1 MGHVFTVVAAGMMGS
16 AVAARLHERGAEVRT
31 ALAGRS
37 QASVARAAAA
47 GMTGVARDSDL
58 VDGVDIVLSIVPPG
72 EAVGLAER
80 FAPLLTAAKR
90 KPVYLD
96 CNAVSPATAKR
107 IAEVI
112 APSGA
117 SLVDGGIIGGP
128 PKAGYG
134 GPNIYLSGAAAEGAT
149 MLRGYGLEI
158 RVLDGPIGAASAL
171 KLSYAGLTKGLTAL
185 GAAMFLGAAAAGSD
199 AALLA
204 ELGESQQEMLTWLR
218 RQVPSSY
225 DKAYRWVAEMY
236 EIADFLKPNDGAS
249 QIYAGAALL
258 YEFLAAANA
267 APRSPD
273 NAIAV
278 LDSVLGRVGK

>member
-47 GMTGVARDSDL
+47 GMTGVARDSEL

-267 APRSPD
+267 APRLPD

>member
-1 MGHVFTVVAAGMMGS
+1 MGHVFTVIAAGMMGS
-16 AVAARLHERGAEVRT
+16 AVAARLRERGAEVRT

-47 GMTGVARDSDL
+47 GMIGVAQDSAL

-72 EAVGLAER
+72 EAVSLAER
-80 FAPLLTAAKR
+80 CAPLLAAARR
-90 KPVYLD
+90 KPLYLD

-107 IAEVI
+107 IADII

-117 SLVDGGIIGGP
+117 SPVDGGIIGGP

-134 GPNIYLSGAAAEGAT
+134 GPNIYLSGAAAERAT
-149 MLRGYGLEI
+149 LLRDYGLAI

-199 AALLA
+199 AALVA
-204 ELGESQQEMLTWLR
+204 ELGESQKEMLTWLR

-225 DKAYRWVAEMY
+225 DKAYRWVAEMQ

-249 QIYAGAALL
+249 LIYAGAARF
-258 YEFLAAANA
+258 YEFLAAANE
-267 APRSPD
+267 APRAPD
-273 NAIAV
+273 NAITM
-278 LDSVLGRVGK
+278 LDSVLARAGK